1 MFTACDCRTPQPK
14 GLIDFQVP
22 SYCSSKKKVAPFGVH
37 YNLYSAFQQPFKFPG
52 HLCEMWVDKKTVKG
66 SFWAGAYDTT
76 FSKGTI
82 PVDESTCKKMV
93 DFKLCGPDSNEMK
106 TLGNVSSF
114 I

>member
-1 MFTACDCRTPQPK
+1 
-14 GLIDFQVP
+14 
-22 SYCSSKKKVAPFGVH
+22 
-37 YNLYSAFQQPFKFPG
+37 
-52 HLCEMWVDKKTVKG
+52 MWVEKKTVKG

-76 FSKGTI
+76 FSKETI

-106 TLGNVSSF
+106 TLGNVSFF